1 MTPKKPGNG
10 REHQKHRKRNKG
22 PIHQYTQEQLS
33 RALHEIKVNGM
44 PKSKASKQFGI
55 PRTTLRDKVSAKT
68 SENIE
73 RVGKKCTLGK
83 EIENKLVEWIVTNAA
98 NGFPVNK
105 DGLMYSVQKIV
116 ERSHIQTPFTKN
128 KPGRKWFDSF
138 LRRNP
143 IVRQKHAEY
152 INKARASISEEKIRT
167 WFSEVRIL
175 LKDDIEVLNHPQRIW
190 NMDETA
196 VFLSPKG
203 GLVLAERGKPTY
215 DITSTSEKDNV
226 TTLITVNAL
235 GESAPPLTI
244 FKYDRL
250 PRAVIDAAPPHWGIG
265 KSDSGWMQSENFYE
279 YFANVFHPFL
289 VKSNIQRPV
298 VMFLDG
304 HGSHLSLA
312 LSAFCRENQI
322 ILVCLPANA
331 THIMQPLD
339 VAFFYPLKQKWKTF
353 TRKWMYDHDGFTITK
368 KDVPGALNTIMQEE
382 KFQDSIISG
391 FRTTGLYPFDED
403 GVNYS
408 KCVSRK
414 SVDHTSNKI
423 DDRLE
428 MSQKETALLQ
438 LIETRVK
445 ETTVLDLFKR
455 TYESKNSWEGDM
467 SYLELYKLWKS
478 VKDSV
483 HSTEQNAVPDN
494 SSILTSTNLDQ
505 FVDTEVTNINF
516 DEDGISFPFLEWNDA
531 MEYQECV
538 VSERDDS
545 NIECFDGDKITV
557 TAQVHQVEQRSAI
570 NDAKENR
577 NTRGDNEISIVLQEQ
592 EEKTEL
598 EILKTS
604 EFQENDNLKDMSERE
619 NSNIGC
625 CDVNKIP
632 VTAQVHQ
639 VEKRSA
645 IDDAKEN
652 RNTRGD
658 NEISVVLQ
666 EQEEKTEL
674 EILKTNKFGSELC
687 VRHEENDL
695 DAITVVSDETQMG
708 TKKKIN
714 ILQNIVLEDGK
725 MKENNE
731 MNEGKTTIRFSDSG
745 ENVNAVLQDV
755 LLYPNPKPNKKRR
768 KVDNLPSV
776 LTSDQW
782 VHIAEAKEKDRQRKE
797 EVKKEKQRIREEN
810 RTKKLEKQTKKKT
823 KEIVMKTKEAPK
835 STNNAKKN
843 IRTAIKIGSFVI
855 VRYDDLL
862 YPAEVVQTGKERAK
876 CRAMEK
882 SGAHWKWPQKPD
894 VIWYGIKDILEVIS
908 APTLIN
914 TRGVFFVDMIQ

>member
-1 MTPKKPGNG
+1 
-10 REHQKHRKRNKG
+10 
-22 PIHQYTQEQLS
+22 
-33 RALHEIKVNGM
+33 
-44 PKSKASKQFGI
+44 
-55 PRTTLRDKVSAKT
+55 
-68 SENIE
+68 
-73 RVGKKCTLGK
+73 
-83 EIENKLVEWIVTNAA
+83 
-98 NGFPVNK
+98 
-105 DGLMYSVQKIV
+105 
-116 ERSHIQTPFTKN
+116 
-128 KPGRKWFDSF
+128 
-138 LRRNP
+138 
-143 IVRQKHAEY
+143 
-152 INKARASISEEKIRT
+152 
-167 WFSEVRIL
+167 
-175 LKDDIEVLNHPQRIW
+175 
-190 NMDETA
+190 
-196 VFLSPKG
+196 
-203 GLVLAERGKPTY
+203 
-215 DITSTSEKDNV
+215 
-226 TTLITVNAL
+226 
-235 GESAPPLTI
+235 
-244 FKYDRL
+244 
-250 PRAVIDAAPPHWGIG
+250 
-265 KSDSGWMQSENFYE
+265 
-279 YFANVFHPFL
+279 
-289 VKSNIQRPV
+289 
-298 VMFLDG
+298 
-304 HGSHLSLA
+304 
-312 LSAFCRENQI
+312 
-322 ILVCLPANA
+322 
-331 THIMQPLD
+331 
-339 VAFFYPLKQKWKTF
+339 
-353 TRKWMYDHDGFTITK
+353 
-368 KDVPGALNTIMQEE
+368 
-382 KFQDSIISG
+382 
-391 FRTTGLYPFDED
+391 
-403 GVNYS
+403 
-408 KCVSRK
+408 
-414 SVDHTSNKI
+414 
-423 DDRLE
+423 
-428 MSQKETALLQ
+428 
-438 LIETRVK
+438 
-445 ETTVLDLFKR
+445 
-455 TYESKNSWEGDM
+455 
-467 SYLELYKLWKS
+467 
-478 VKDSV
+478 
-483 HSTEQNAVPDN
+483 
-494 SSILTSTNLDQ
+494 
-505 FVDTEVTNINF
+505 
-516 DEDGISFPFLEWNDA
+516 

-695 DAITVVSDETQMG
+695 DVITVVSDETQMG